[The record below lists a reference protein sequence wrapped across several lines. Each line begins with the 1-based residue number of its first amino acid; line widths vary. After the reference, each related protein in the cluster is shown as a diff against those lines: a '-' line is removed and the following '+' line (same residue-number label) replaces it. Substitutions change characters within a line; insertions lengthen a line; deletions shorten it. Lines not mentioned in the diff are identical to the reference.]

1 MVYQPTISTMYRP
14 GKIIASL
21 LVGLGLLVIGFPDS
35 IVQAEEKEMAVGDFA
50 PDFSLADQDGVTQTL
65 SSYRPHW
72 VVLYFYPKDDT
83 PGCTTEACKFRDDY
97 VAATKLG
104 AEILGVSID
113 SPESHAKFTKK
124 FGLPFP
130 LLADTDGKVARQYGA
145 FWSFGPIRFARRHTF
160 LIDPQGKIARIYR
173 QVSPEIHSRQ
183 VIEDLT
189 ALQPK

>member
-1 MVYQPTISTMYRP
+1 MYRP

-21 LVGLGLLVIGFPDS
+21 LVGLGLLVTGLPDS
-35 IVQAEEKEMAVGDFA
+35 TVQAEEKEMTVGDFA
-50 PDFSLADQDGVTQTL
+50 PDFSLADQSGATRTL
-65 SSYRPHW
+65 SSYRPRW

-83 PGCTTEACKFRDDY
+83 PGCTTEACQFRDDY

-104 AEILGVSID
+104 AEILGISVD
-113 SPESHAKFTKK
+113 SPESHAKFAKK
-124 FGLPFP
+124 YSLPFL

-173 QVSPEIHSRQ
+173 QVSPETHSRQ